1 MNWRSWKTLSK
12 EVWRGKL
19 LSFNCA
25 LAMDGST
32 DATDT
37 AQHAI
42 FIRGND
48 DQYVTEKMASLEPL
62 KDTA

>member
-1 MNWRSWKTLSK
+1 
-12 EVWRGKL
+12 
-19 LSFNCA
+19 
-25 LAMDGST
+25 MDGST